1 MPDCRATLGPSGFW
15 TCECCMCA
23 SRNIETLQSSL
34 KCDLRKIPTSIAAT
48 PRFEPRYMSED
59 IPTNCCRY
67 AVVDWKAGIEIC
79 RVWKQEDAE
88 LISNLLNGAGAN
100 TNVFHEWGSAA
111 DESAFTDLQ
120 NRSRYD

>member
-1 MPDCRATLGPSGFW
+1 
-15 TCECCMCA
+15 
-23 SRNIETLQSSL
+23 
-34 KCDLRKIPTSIAAT
+34 
-48 PRFEPRYMSED
+48 MSED
-59 IPTNCCRY
+59 IPANCCRY

-88 LISNLLNGAGAN
+88 LISNLLNGTKIFHVWGGNAGE
-100 TNVFHEWGSAA
+100 FHEWGSAA